1 MRWKNLDLVVLLF
14 FMWLLIWTVA
24 DVSLPRERVFMRVT
38 DSIRDQG
45 NLDGRSTLLTC
56 KVVICQTSHSQTEQS

>member
-24 DVSLPRERVFMRVT
+24 DVSLPRERVF
-38 DSIRDQG
+38 IRDQG